1 VIEALEDM
9 DQQLFL
15 FLNSLNHPA
24 LDQAMYLMTDQMFWI
39 PAYLLMLWMVYK
51 SYGWKTALWSLA
63 GAAVAITLGDRIS
76 VELFKNV
83 FERYRPSHNL
93 DIGDVIHTVNNYR
106 GGKYGF
112 VSSHAANSFAVATF
126 IFLVIRAKFPQWAWW
141 VLFWAALFSYTRI
154 YLGVHY
160 PADIACGALLGA
172 GIGQVVYLGFQK
184 WIIERYK

>member
-1 VIEALEDM
+1 MIEVAKELDRA
-9 DQQLFL
+9 LFL

-24 LDQAMYLMTDQMFWI
+24 IDQAVYLMTDQLTWI

-51 SYGWKTALWSLA
+51 SYGVKTALWSLA
-63 GAAVAITLGDRIS
+63 GVAVAITLGDRIS

-93 DIGDVIHTVNNYR
+93 EIREMIHTVNDYR

-112 VSSHAANSFAVATF
+112 ISSHAANSFAVATF
-126 IFLVIRAKFPQWAWW
+126 IYLLIRKNFSKWAWW
-141 VLFWAALFSYTRI
+141 VLLWAAVFSYTRI

-172 GIGQVVYLGFQK
+172 GIGQVVYLGFRK
-184 WIIERYK
+184 WIIKRYK

>member
-1 VIEALEDM
+1 VIEAIKEL

-24 LDQAMYLMTDQMFWI
+24 LDQAVYLMTDQLFWI
-39 PAYLLMLWMVYK
+39 PAYLVMLWMVYK
-51 SYGWKTALWSLA
+51 SYGWKTMLWSLA
-63 GAAVAITLGDRIS
+63 GVAVAITLADRMS

-93 DIGDVIHTVNNYR
+93 DIGDLIHTVNNYR

-126 IFLVIRAKFPQWAWW
+126 IFLVIRQGFPRTAWW
-141 VLFWAALFSYTRI
+141 VFLWAALFSYTRI

-160 PADIACGALLGA
+160 PADIACGALLGIA
-172 GIGQVVYLGFQK
+172 IGQVVYFGFRK
-184 WIIERYK
+184 WIIVRYK